1 MLVDVSPYKLTDQ
14 GLPRRGTEDKV
25 RERNPQARLWGESSL
40 LSQRQAA
47 AGTSCCSFELKPL
60 SPATPSTYPVLLRFI
75 PDTEET
81 DLETNRF
88 ELHELPFIA
97 HVALGKSLLLSV
109 AQRIREEMMSE
120 RTT

>member
-97 HVALGKSLLLSV
+97 HVALGKSLYL
-109 AQRIREEMMSE
+109 A
-120 RTT
+120 TA